1 MPYKDPRQDSISRL
15 GMFYLAKLKPSKTWT
30 SLRIFSYYY
39 RLNDFDLGSQPQ
51 ATLFGEHIDGQRI
64 KAYGGTSGTPAHSWT
79 DSTTK
84 MLADQEGR
92 EKEGTTPITVGPHV
106 AIYAET
112 TLDLAARVH
121 NVIIASSL
129 ENKDSQKCRVYSA
142 YKSSP
147 KCAQVVNKLESPLL
161 SLHTHTYSHK
171 MSIFKGYNIL
181 NAGTGKYVD
190 LKGSGTVA
198 GTPII
203 LNIINQIPGTL
214 NQQWR
219 LFDSNAGDSRYLIQ
233 AVNPPSFAYISG
245 AADQNTQ
252 IVGDSRRTDWEIMPF
267 QSNNSPTGAYII
279 RLPHTNLV
287 WTATADNEIVLQTYD
302 TSNQNKNQQF
312 TFKTIN

>member
-1 MPYKDPRQDSISRL
+1 
-15 GMFYLAKLKPSKTWT
+15 
-30 SLRIFSYYY
+30 
-39 RLNDFDLGSQPQ
+39 
-51 ATLFGEHIDGQRI
+51 
-64 KAYGGTSGTPAHSWT
+64 
-79 DSTTK
+79 
-84 MLADQEGR
+84 
-92 EKEGTTPITVGPHV
+92 
-106 AIYAET
+106 
-112 TLDLAARVH
+112 
-121 NVIIASSL
+121 
-129 ENKDSQKCRVYSA
+129 
-142 YKSSP
+142 
-147 KCAQVVNKLESPLL
+147 
-161 SLHTHTYSHK
+161 

-267 QSNNSPTGAYII
+267 QSNNSPTGAYM
-279 RLPHTNLV
+279 
-287 WTATADNEIVLQTYD
+287 
-302 TSNQNKNQQF
+302 
-312 TFKTIN
+312 